1 MAGDT
6 EPDSQETQRD
16 DFAFDWDQTTQLYF
30 HASSGFYHDPSA
42 GWFYSSRDGLYYKFE
57 NGSYVL
63 LECSDKVNNECER
76 ETFVDN
82 PLQDESFT
90 HVEGNVYEN
99 LYSFPPANDSESFQ
113 HRGVVVDESNL
124 GYTECSSI
132 QEPEN
137 PPAPSEWLEE
147 TLINIF
153 LSGSNRAIDA
163 SDDPVIALKMDVN
176 NDNCKP
182 EEGDPIT
189 EGHHGLADPGK
200 SVIAESLPVIFL
212 LLVSLIAFLC
222 LDSKLL
228 PEFNFLMVIQ
238 QLQTLVEADPAS
250 RDEENWRAQYGQV
263 VHSREEPVPDFHA
276 VDLWD
281 WEMVKCSR
289 KVGKGQEARL
299 AGQLVKRSAK
309 SHPSMPSSC
318 VRFRTAPICEVHLD
332 LVRVRTGQV
341 YKLHSPSTRYLA
353 SMSTYDSSNPTKGWD
368 FPELSITMQDSP
380 LIKSSGKGESR
391 SADGDADSKCTTVLS
406 NQLSASKMQ
415 ASHAYRDR
423 AAERRNLHGGFG
435 VGPGQKSSLFG
446 DVGGSSSAVSTST
459 EEAAAEA
466 LSMSFGAGSYARKI
480 LENMGWKEGEALGN
494 TTKGLVEPIK
504 AVGNMGNAGLGWP
517 QGRMKL
523 P

>member
-16 DFAFDWDQTTQLYF
+16 DFSFDWDQTTQLYF

-76 ETFVDN
+76 ETSVDN

-90 HVEGNVYEN
+90 HVEDNVYEN
-99 LYSFPPANDSESFQ
+99 LCSFPPANDSESFQ

-124 GYTECSSI
+124 GNTECSSI
-132 QEPEN
+132 QEHEN

-147 TLINIF
+147 TLINIY
-153 LSGSNRAIDA
+153 LSGSNQAIDA

-189 EGHHGLADPGK
+189 EGHHGLVDP
-200 SVIAESLPVIFL
+200 
-212 LLVSLIAFLC
+212 
-222 LDSKLL
+222 D
-228 PEFNFLMVIQ
+228 
-238 QLQTLVEADPAS
+238 AS

-281 WEMVKCSR
+281 WEIVKGSR
-289 KVGKGQEARL
+289 KLGKGQEARL

-318 VRFRTAPICEVHLD
+318 SRFRTAPICEVHLD

-380 LIKSSGKGESR
+380 LIKSSGKGESI

-435 VGPGQKSSLFG
+435 VGPGQKSSLVG
-446 DVGGSSSAVSTST
+446 DVGGSSSPVSTST

>member
-1 MAGDT
+1 MPNSTPDEEMAGDT

-153 LSGSNRAIDA
+153 LSGPNRAIDA

-189 EGHHGLADPGK
+189 EGHHGLADP
-200 SVIAESLPVIFL
+200 
-212 LLVSLIAFLC
+212 
-222 LDSKLL
+222 D
-228 PEFNFLMVIQ
+228 
-238 QLQTLVEADPAS
+238 AS

-281 WEMVKCSR
+281 WEMVKGSR

-517 QGRMKL
+517 QGRMKH

>member
-1 MAGDT
+1 MGFNVETLRRRDSGRCGAQLNSRRRNGGRHGTRFSRDT
-6 EPDSQETQRD
+6 KRQISLLIGIKPLNSISMLVVDFTMTQVLD
-16 DFAFDWDQTTQLYF
+16 GSTAVEM
-30 HASSGFYHDPSA
+30 GFIT
-42 GWFYSSRDGLYYKFE
+42 SSRMEVMLIMNVKGK
-57 NGSYVL
+57 
-63 LECSDKVNNECER
+63 
-76 ETFVDN
+76 TFVDN

-124 GYTECSSI
+124 VQSAVSYLQDTLSASSI

-137 PPAPSEWLEE
+137 LPAPSEWLEE
-147 TLINIF
+147 TLINIY

-189 EGHHGLADPGK
+189 EGHHGLADP
-200 SVIAESLPVIFL
+200 
-212 LLVSLIAFLC
+212 
-222 LDSKLL
+222 D
-228 PEFNFLMVIQ
+228 
-238 QLQTLVEADPAS
+238 AS

-281 WEMVKCSR
+281 WEMVRGSR
-289 KVGKGQEARL
+289 KLGKGQEARL

-318 VRFRTAPICEVHLD
+318 SRFRTAPICEVHLD

-380 LIKSSGKGESR
+380 LIKSCGKGESR

-446 DVGGSSSAVSTST
+446 DVGGSSSPVSTST

-517 QGRMKL
+517 QGRIKL

>member
-1 MAGDT
+1 MPNSTPDEEMAGDT

-113 HRGVVVDESNL
+113 HSGVVVDESNL

-163 SDDPVIALKMDVN
+163 SDDPVIALKMEVN

-189 EGHHGLADPGK
+189 EGQHGLADP
-200 SVIAESLPVIFL
+200 
-212 LLVSLIAFLC
+212 
-222 LDSKLL
+222 D
-228 PEFNFLMVIQ
+228 
-238 QLQTLVEADPAS
+238 AS

-281 WEMVKCSR
+281 WEMVKGSR

-318 VRFRTAPICEVHLD
+318 IRFRTAPICEVHLD

>member
-1 MAGDT
+1 MPNSTPDEEMAGDT

-16 DFAFDWDQTTQLYF
+16 DFSFDWDQTTQLYF

-90 HVEGNVYEN
+90 HVENNVYEN

-137 PPAPSEWLEE
+137 LPAPSEWLEE
-147 TLINIF
+147 TLINIY

-189 EGHHGLADPGK
+189 EGHHGFADP
-200 SVIAESLPVIFL
+200 
-212 LLVSLIAFLC
+212 
-222 LDSKLL
+222 D
-228 PEFNFLMVIQ
+228 
-238 QLQTLVEADPAS
+238 AS

-281 WEMVKCSR
+281 WEMVKGSR

-318 VRFRTAPICEVHLD
+318 SRFRTAPICEVHLD

-380 LIKSSGKGESR
+380 LIKSCGKGESR

-446 DVGGSSSAVSTST
+446 DVGGSSSPVSTST

-517 QGRMKL
+517 QGRRKL

>member
-1 MAGDT
+1 MPNSTPDEEMAGDT

-113 HRGVVVDESNL
+113 HRGVAVDESNL

-189 EGHHGLADPGK
+189 EGHHGLADP
-200 SVIAESLPVIFL
+200 
-212 LLVSLIAFLC
+212 
-222 LDSKLL
+222 D
-228 PEFNFLMVIQ
+228 
-238 QLQTLVEADPAS
+238 AS

-281 WEMVKCSR
+281 WEMVKGSR

-332 LVRVRTGQV
+332 LDKFISCIVLAQDIWLPCQLMILPTQQKAGIS
-341 YKLHSPSTRYLA
+341 LNYLL
-353 SMSTYDSSNPTKGWD
+353 P
-368 FPELSITMQDSP
+368 
-380 LIKSSGKGESR
+380 
-391 SADGDADSKCTTVLS
+391 C
-406 NQLSASKMQ
+406 
-415 ASHAYRDR
+415 
-423 AAERRNLHGGFG
+423 
-435 VGPGQKSSLFG
+435 
-446 DVGGSSSAVSTST
+446 
-459 EEAAAEA
+459 
-466 LSMSFGAGSYARKI
+466 KI
-480 LENMGWKEGEALGN
+480 A
-494 TTKGLVEPIK
+494 P
-504 AVGNMGNAGLGWP
+504 
-517 QGRMKL
+517 
-523 P
+523 

>member
-1 MAGDT
+1 MPNSTPDEEMAGDT

-16 DFAFDWDQTTQLYF
+16 DFSFDWDQTTQLYF

-90 HVEGNVYEN
+90 HVENNVYEN

-137 PPAPSEWLEE
+137 LPAPSEWLEE
-147 TLINIF
+147 TLINIY

-189 EGHHGLADPGK
+189 EGHHGFADP
-200 SVIAESLPVIFL
+200 
-212 LLVSLIAFLC
+212 
-222 LDSKLL
+222 D
-228 PEFNFLMVIQ
+228 
-238 QLQTLVEADPAS
+238 AS

-281 WEMVKCSR
+281 WEMVKGSR

-318 VRFRTAPICEVHLD
+318 SRFRTAPICEVHLD

-380 LIKSSGKGESR
+380 LIKSCGKGESR

-446 DVGGSSSAVSTST
+446 DVGGSSSPVSTST

>member
-6 EPDSQETQRD
+6 EPDYQETRRD
-16 DFAFDWDQTTQLYF
+16 DFSFDWDETTQLYF

-57 NGSYVL
+57 NGNYVL

-76 ETFVDN
+76 EVFVDN

-99 LYSFPPANDSESFQ
+99 PYSSPPANDSESC
-113 HRGVVVDESNL
+113 HHYGVVVDESNL

-137 PPAPSEWLEE
+137 PPAPSDWLEE
-147 TLINIF
+147 TLINLY
-153 LSGSNRAIDA
+153 LSGSNRAIDTL
-163 SDDPVIALKMDVN
+163 DDPVIGLKMDIN

-189 EGHHGLADPGK
+189 EGHCGLADP
-200 SVIAESLPVIFL
+200 
-212 LLVSLIAFLC
+212 
-222 LDSKLL
+222 D
-228 PEFNFLMVIQ
+228 
-238 QLQTLVEADPAS
+238 AS

-263 VHSREEPVPDFHA
+263 VHSREEPMPDFHA
-276 VDLWD
+276 VDLWG
-281 WEMVKCSR
+281 WEVVKGSR

-299 AGQLVKRSAK
+299 VGKLVKRSAK

-318 VRFRTAPICEVHLD
+318 SRFRTAPICEVHLD

-341 YKLHSPSTRYLA
+341 YKLHNPSTSYLA
-353 SMSTYDSSNPTKGWD
+353 SMSTYDSSNPTKGWN
-368 FPELSITMQDSP
+368 FPELSITMEDSP
-380 LIKSSGKGESR
+380 LIKSSGKGESG
-391 SADGDADSKCTTVLS
+391 SADGDADSKCMTVLP

-415 ASHAYRDR
+415 ASQTYRDR

-446 DVGGSSSAVSTST
+446 DDGGSSSQVSTST

-466 LSMSFGAGSYARKI
+466 LSMSFGVGSYARKI

-517 QGRMKL
+517 QGRIKL